1 MNAVRLTLFVLT
13 IGFIGAAH
21 AQAVGYGQL
30 DNFQDGTTFGWS
42 EGAVSPNPPTNVAN
56 GGPLGSGDRYLQNV
70 SAGGFG
76 AGSRL
81 VEFNQLQWAGDYSA
95 AGVTAIEADV
105 INLGPTTLNIRLALG
120 GGAFATHY
128 GSTAA
133 ISLPSGGSWQSVAF
147 SLSPAGLSLISGS
160 DSLNTVLSGVTELR
174 LLTAAAGPAW
184 EGDAIAGILG
194 VDNIHAVPEPDGLFL
209 VGLGGAALI
218 RRMGV
223 R

>member
-13 IGFIGAAH
+13 IGFIGAA
-21 AQAVGYGQL
+21 QARAVTYGQL
-30 DNFQDGTTFGWS
+30 DNFQDGTTMGWS

-56 GGPLGSGDRYLQNV
+56 GGPLGAGDRYLQNI

-81 VEFNQLQWAGDYSA
+81 VEFNQLQWTGDYSA
-95 AGVTAIEADV
+95 AGVTAIEADL
-105 INLGPTTLNIRLALG
+105 INLGPTTLNVRLALG
-120 GGAFATHY
+120 GGSFSTRY
-128 GSTAA
+128 GSTTAL
-133 ISLPSGGSWQSVAF
+133 SLPSGGSWQSVSF
-147 SLSPAGLSLISGS
+147 NLGPAWLSLISGS
-160 DSLNTVLSGVTELR
+160 ESLNAVLSGVTELR
-174 LLTAAAGPAW
+174 ILTAAAGPAW

-218 RRMGV
+218 RRTGL